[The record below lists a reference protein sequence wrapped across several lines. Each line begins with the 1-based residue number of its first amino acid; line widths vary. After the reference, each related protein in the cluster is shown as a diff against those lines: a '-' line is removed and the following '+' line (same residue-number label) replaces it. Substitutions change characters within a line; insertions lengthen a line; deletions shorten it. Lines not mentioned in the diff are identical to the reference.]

1 MFDRDFTD
9 IEGGKPLSQE
19 DREFLKILK
28 EGRTPCNRKYAETRL
43 NQLKRR
49 LDRDPKY
56 KKDYVAFVNDMIKN
70 GYAEPADPSNTQRSW
85 YIPHHGV
92 YHPKKTDKIRVVFDC
107 SAEFAGQSL
116 NRHLLQGPDLTN
128 SLVGVL
134 CRFRQEQVAFVC
146 DIEGMFHQVRVNEEF
161 RDLLRFLWWDQ
172 GDTTKE
178 PEEFRMRVHLFGATS
193 SPGCANL
200 GLKTTADDNESEL
213 GVEPAE
219 FLRKNFYVDDGLKS
233 VETSNEAISIIK
245 SSREMCQK
253 GGFRLH
259 KFMSNTKEVIESVAV
274 EDRAKGIK
282 NIDLDKEPL
291 PLERVLGVEWC
302 IESDTFRFRITLKDK
317 PLTRRGILS
326 TVSSIYDPLGLAAP
340 FLLHG
345 KRILQRLCK
354 EGVGWD
360 DPIPDVLRTQ
370 WGKWRNEL
378 HLLEEMAVQ
387 RCYKPDG
394 FKDLKSTDLHHFSDA
409 SLEGYGQ
416 CSYLRLV
423 DVTERVHCS
432 LVMGKSRVT
441 PLKPV
446 TIPRLE
452 LTAALVSVK
461 ASETLGQELEY
472 DVSSETFWTD
482 SKVVKG
488 YIQNDARRFHT
499 YVANRVQQIRDH
511 TRPEQWLYVE
521 SKNNPA
527 DDASRGLS
535 ARELLQSSRWLN
547 GPQFLWQPR
556 ENWIDF
562 ETPNEVTALSPDDK
576 EVRKTTTLSTVT
588 KESPSL
594 LKRLEYFSDWLRAT
608 RSLAVCLRYLRI
620 LSNRVQLRKNGMQG
634 PSLKS
639 TTYIPVNVE
648 EIQNAEK
655 KIILEVQK
663 EAFTDERTTLRSL
676 GLKDEIG
683 RDCARQRNKEM
694 KKTSQLYQ
702 LDPFLDRESILRVGG
717 RIRHASISDEVKHP
731 AILPRKGHATEL
743 IIR

>member
-1 MFDRDFTD
+1 MQ
-9 IEGGKPLSQE
+9 SQPIQVTR
-19 DREFLKILK
+19 RE
-28 EGRTPCNRKYAETRL
+28 
-43 NQLKRR
+43 
-49 LDRDPKY
+49 
-56 KKDYVAFVNDMIKN
+56 
-70 GYAEPADPSNTQRSW
+70 
-85 YIPHHGV
+85 HGTSLITACTI
-92 YHPKKTDKIRVVFDC
+92 PKKPDKIRVVFDC

-146 DIEGMFHQVRVNEEF
+146 DIESMFHQVRVNEEF

-200 GLKTTADDNESEL
+200 GLKTTTDDNESEL

-219 FLRKNFYVDDGLKS
+219 FLRNNFYVDDGLNS

-317 PLTRRGILS
+317 PLTRR
-326 TVSSIYDPLGLAAP
+326 
-340 FLLHG
+340 
-345 KRILQRLCK
+345 

-360 DPIPDVLRTQ
+360 DPIPDVPENTVGKMEKRTTST
-370 WGKWRNEL
+370 R
-378 HLLEEMAVQ
+378 
-387 RCYKPDG
+387 RDG
-394 FKDLKSTDLHHFSDA
+394 DTKKRT
-409 SLEGYGQ
+409 G
-416 CSYLRLV
+416 C
-423 DVTERVHCS
+423 
-432 LVMGKSRVT
+432 
-441 PLKPV
+441 
-446 TIPRLE
+446 
-452 LTAALVSVK
+452 
-461 ASETLGQELEY
+461 
-472 DVSSETFWTD
+472 
-482 SKVVKG
+482 KV
-488 YIQNDARRFHT
+488 
-499 YVANRVQQIRDH
+499 
-511 TRPEQWLYVE
+511 
-521 SKNNPA
+521 
-527 DDASRGLS
+527 
-535 ARELLQSSRWLN
+535 
-547 GPQFLWQPR
+547 
-556 ENWIDF
+556 
-562 ETPNEVTALSPDDK
+562 
-576 EVRKTTTLSTVT
+576 
-588 KESPSL
+588 
-594 LKRLEYFSDWLRAT
+594 
-608 RSLAVCLRYLRI
+608 
-620 LSNRVQLRKNGMQG
+620 

-639 TTYIPVNVE
+639 TKYIPVNVE
-648 EIQNAEK
+648 EIKNAEK

-694 KKTSQLYQ
+694 KKTSQLYR

-717 RIRHASISDEVKHP
+717 RIRHAIISDEVKHP

-743 IIR
+743 IIRYLHNRNNHQGRGFTLNEIRSSGYWVVGCSAAVSETLKNCTTCRKLRASVQEQRMADLPADRLEPSPPFTYCGVDYFGPWYVKQGSKKGAEEVRSPVHLHVLTSYSPRGSSQPRDRLLHQRAATIHLQTWPIGAFLLID